1 MNTIQSQKLGWAAL
15 TVCCLTGAYIGRS
28 TELAKDKRGMQHASL
43 VEQRKKFDAAV
54 LRIAERKRNAKKEG
68 PWESGDGTTC
78 ANADSDVPSGQGDGK
93 YGAIGSWNVGKVTDM
108 GYSECPSL
116 SLFHF

>member
-1 MNTIQSQKLGWAAL
+1 LPKNNPSTFNPTMNTIQSQKLGWAAL

-54 LRIAERKRNAKKEG
+54 LRIAERKRNAKKEAG
-68 PWESGDGTTC
+68 EG
-78 ANADSDVPSGQGDGK
+78 AGK
-93 YGAIGSWNVGKVTDM
+93 GAGGISTDA
-108 GYSECPSL
+108 
-116 SLFHF
+116 